1 MDSFKS
7 TRELFYQVHHFET
20 RRYSYDFWTFYLTS
34 MKTIETQLK
43 WASFTIK
50 LQFYENIDQV
60 NTRFSP
66 VVRKIY

>member
-1 MDSFKS
+1 
-7 TRELFYQVHHFET
+7 
-20 RRYSYDFWTFYLTS
+20 
-34 MKTIETQLK
+34 MKTIEIQLK

-66 VVRKIY
+66 VVRKIYQISNVHF